1 MFEPFLGSYDVF
13 RTQGA
18 TGMSHTWEQV
28 WEQVYSHRERKLTDQ
43 WLHRCDC
50 GPQRVVTSMMM
61 IDLQGCPFCSGFP
74 PDVTMYV
81 TMFGDRG
88 FKINGQPYP
97 PPKTSGHRYTGQ
109 RAMRATLPR

>member
-1 MFEPFLGSYDVF
+1 MFEPLLGSYGVL

-18 TGMSHTWEQV
+18 AGMSHT